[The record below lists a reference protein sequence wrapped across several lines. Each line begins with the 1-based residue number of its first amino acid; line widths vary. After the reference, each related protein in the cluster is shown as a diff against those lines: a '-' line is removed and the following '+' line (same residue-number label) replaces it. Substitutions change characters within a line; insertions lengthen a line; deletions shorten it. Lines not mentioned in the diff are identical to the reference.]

1 MKPLTT
7 ITLVILSP
15 LLVIALIV
23 LTLWFWDYKEAEQE

>member
-7 ITLVILSP
+7 LTLVILSP

-23 LTLWFWDYKEAEQE
+23 LTLWFWDYKEVDE